1 MNPPEGAETVRERT
15 GSSLDV
21 HAASRVGVLQ
31 MWDFCR
37 ESELC
42 RDKATSMSLQASI
55 RTTANTTEQSMLMA
69 LRMFQRWVS
78 GVVGVVQTALWGAEP
93 DEHPRPLVR
102 RQAGITG

>member
-21 HAASRVGVLQ
+21 HAASRVRCNRPGAEGEGKCNCSFGCAASLWVC
-31 MWDFCR
+31 CR
-37 ESELC
+37 LPM
-42 RDKATSMSLQASI
+42 SMSCL
-55 RTTANTTEQSMLMA
+55 N
-69 LRMFQRWVS
+69 WVS